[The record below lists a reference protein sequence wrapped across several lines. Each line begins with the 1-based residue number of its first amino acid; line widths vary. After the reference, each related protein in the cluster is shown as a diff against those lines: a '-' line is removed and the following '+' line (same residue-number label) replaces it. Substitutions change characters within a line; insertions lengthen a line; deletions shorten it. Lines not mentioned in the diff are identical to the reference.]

1 MTEATEKRENFI
13 KLAEGRTQLALD
25 AIKKLGNL
33 SNKQAY
39 TWEQSEIA
47 QIAKTL
53 RDAISTM
60 ERKFDPRS
68 EKKET
73 FKLRVS
79 E

>member
-1 MTEATEKRENFI
+1 MSEGSQKHENFV

-25 AIKKLGNL
+25 AIQKLGKL
-33 SNKQAY
+33 SNKSSYA
-39 TWEQSEIA
+39 WEPSDISK
-47 QIAKTL
+47 ITKTL
-53 RDAISTM
+53 REAINAM

-73 FKLRVS
+73 FKLR